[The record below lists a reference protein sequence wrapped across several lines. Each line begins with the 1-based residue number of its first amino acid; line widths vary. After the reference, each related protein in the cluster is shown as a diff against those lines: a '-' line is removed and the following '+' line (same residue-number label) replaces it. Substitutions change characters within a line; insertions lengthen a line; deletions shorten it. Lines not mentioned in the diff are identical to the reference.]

1 MSVKTKSPFQISSP
15 SRRWPILTLLAF
27 LVFMLGLAI
36 APLAFADDGDGGD
49 KAQRNKRRP
58 SLENKDKKK
67 DKKHGKKAQ
76 REKKRKDKEHG
87 KHDDDDDTDA
97 GDDIQPPPTTQPSHA
112 GRFTTYEGSKTC
124 NVCHLGRAYEVHE
137 SVHYQWKGATPDV
150 VNMTEGGK
158 LGSINDFCTYPDTS
172 FAFKMNNADGAQV
185 VTGCVKC
192 HAGLGEIPSPDPTP
206 SQLENIDCLVC
217 HSDSY
222 KRKLTETADGQFRL
236 VPDAASMTVSLE
248 EAITDITKPSKG
260 VCLSCHAN
268 AGGGN
273 GLKQGDL
280 EMSLADPPR
289 TLDVHMASPQ
299 NGGAGLDCVD
309 CHATQ
314 AHKIAGRGD
323 VRPTDLDVAVNCT
336 SCHRASPH
344 DNSELNRHTA
354 RVDCTT
360 CHIPSIARG
369 VPTDVLRD
377 FTESEL
383 DANKRTWE
391 PAIIRETNVIP
402 QYKFYNGTSY
412 FYKFGDP
419 IDSPETHVISE
430 PIGDI
435 SDPAAKIHPVKFH
448 AGVMAYDLEQL
459 RLIPVSAQVLWST
472 GDVDAA
478 IRQGASSV
486 GWSLDSEYDYVHTE
500 RYMPV
505 FHEVAPKEDALS
517 CNECH
522 EGNRLDFNALGYT
535 PKAQRNGSPLCTSCH
550 EDESD
555 EWSAS
560 EFFTGVHKQ
569 HVNEK
574 NISCS
579 ECHNF

>member
-1 MSVKTKSPFQISSP
+1 MKTKRLFKLHWEP
-15 SRRWPILTLLAF
+15 SEWPLLA
-27 LVFMLGLAI
+27 LLGL
-36 APLAFADDGDGGD
+36 LVVSLGFAFA
-49 KAQRNKRRP
+49 P
-58 SLENKDKKK
+58 STF
-67 DKKHGKKAQ
+67 A
-76 REKKRKDKEHG
+76 
-87 KHDDDDDTDA
+87 DDDDDDEYRYSRYSSSEDDDDDNDDE
-97 GDDIQPPPTTQPSHA
+97 GDVVQPPPPPPTSQPSHA
-112 GRFTTYEGSKTC
+112 GRFIAYEGSKTC
-124 NVCHLGRAYEVHE
+124 NMCHLDRAYEVHG
-137 SVHYQWKGATPDV
+137 SAHYQWKGATPDV

-172 FAFKMNNADGAQV
+172 FAFKMTNADGAQV
-185 VTGCVKC
+185 VTGCVRC
-192 HAGLGEIPSPDPTP
+192 HTGLGEMPSPDPTP
-206 SQLENIDCLVC
+206 SQLQNIDCLVC

-236 VPDAASMTVSLE
+236 VPDPAAMSAGLE
-248 EAITDITKPSKG
+248 QAITDIKLPSKG

-280 EMSLADPPR
+280 EMALVDPPR
-289 TLDVHMASPQ
+289 TLDVHMASQQ
-299 NGGAGLDCVD
+299 NGGAGLNCVD
-309 CHATQ
+309 CHTTH
-314 AHKIAGRGD
+314 AHRIAGRGD
-323 VRPTDLDVAVNCT
+323 IRQTDLDVAVNCT
-336 SCHRASPH
+336 SCHQAAPH
-344 DNSELNRHTA
+344 DNRDLNRHTA

-383 DANKRTWE
+383 DVAKRTWE
-391 PAIIRETNVIP
+391 PVIVRQTNVIP
-402 QYKFYNGTSY
+402 QYKFSNGTSY

-419 IDSPETHVISE
+419 IDSPESHVISE
-430 PIGDI
+430 PVGDI
-435 SDPAAKIHPVKFH
+435 SDPAAKIYPVKFH

-459 RLIPVSAQVLWST
+459 RLIPVSARVLWST

-478 IRQGASSV
+478 IRQGAASV
-486 GWSLDSEYDYVHTE
+486 GWSLEGEYDYVNTE

-505 FHEVAPKEDALS
+505 FHEVAPKEQALS

-522 EGNRLDFNALGYT
+522 EGKRMDFNALGYT
-535 PKAQRNGSPLCTSCH
+535 PKAQRNGRPLCSSCH

-560 EFFTGVHKQ
+560 EFFRGVHRQ
-569 HVNEK
+569 HVNEER
-574 NISCS
+574 IRCS